1 MTTTSAKTNNGQLT
15 ADSISVLIPS
25 YNHARFVQST
35 LRSIFRQTLAP
46 ANLLVIDDGSTDD
59 SPRIIDATL
68 KDCPFPCE
76 LIAREN
82 RGLSATLNQGL
93 AQTTGEYFAY
103 LGSDDVWLPEFLKAR
118 IKLLESRADAVLAY
132 GHAYFIDEQ
141 DRIID
146 CTSDWADYADGDPKS
161 MLLKTI
167 APMSP
172 TVVYRREP
180 LTKHRWNEEARLED
194 YDLYLRLSAEGEFAF
209 DPRVLSAW
217 RRHDTNTSWN
227 QTMMLDE
234 QLKAQ
239 REAARRFGLTNSEIQ
254 RLQTVTQFARAED
267 FLRVGEK
274 SRALNLM
281 LANLRGA
288 RSPLNTARILLR
300 LLTPNSLLRRRVRNQ
315 QQRAFE
321 RYGTMRI

>member
-15 ADSISVLIPS
+15 ADSISVVIPS

-46 ANLLVIDDGSTDD
+46 AKLLVIDDGSTDD

-93 AQTTGEYFAY
+93 AETTGEYFAY
-103 LGSDDVWLPEFLKAR
+103 LGSDDVWLAEFLKAR
-118 IKLLESRADAVLAY
+118 IELLESRADAVLAY

-172 TVVYRREP
+172 TVVYRREA
-180 LTKHRWNEEARLED
+180 LTKHRWNEGARLED

-217 RRHDTNTSWN
+217 RRHRTNTSWD

-239 REAARRFGLTNSEIQ
+239 GEAARRLGLTNSEIQ

-267 FLRVGEK
+267 FLRLGDK
-274 SRALNLM
+274 SRAAKLMFKNLK
-281 LANLRGA
+281 GA
-288 RSPLNTARILLR
+288 RSITAVTRMLIR
-300 LLTPNSLLRRRVRNQ
+300 LGTPFNLIRRYNETK
-315 QQRAFE
+315 QRKAEE
-321 RYGTMRI
+321 RFGRLSI